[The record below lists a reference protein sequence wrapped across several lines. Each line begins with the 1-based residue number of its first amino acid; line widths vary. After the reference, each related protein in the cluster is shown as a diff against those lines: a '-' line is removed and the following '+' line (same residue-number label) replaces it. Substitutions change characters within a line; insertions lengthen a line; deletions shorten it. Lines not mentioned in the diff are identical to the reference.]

1 MTKSPK
7 PRRKW
12 FLMAPVA
19 LLIVLP
25 GCQSLGFYSQAIK
38 GQCSIYFSQR
48 SIKEVIADS
57 TVRVEVKEKL
67 GLILQ
72 LREFAERELSLKPN
86 GHYLRYADLN
96 RRFVVWNVHAA
107 PEFSLEPKR
116 WWYPVVGRLK
126 YRGYFSEKLARNY
139 SAGLKKDGYDV
150 FVGGVEAYST
160 LGWFR
165 DPVLNTFIH
174 HSSADLAEIIFHE
187 LSHQRVF
194 AKGDTDFN
202 EAFATAVAEE
212 GVRRWLETISNT
224 NALQEY
230 LAAQE
235 RTEQFVRIVSNAR
248 EQLKRVYGETGEGK
262 GAPTAP
268 TDAAKR
274 AQKDRVIADLKD
286 RYAALKAEWDGY
298 SGFDAWFNRPIN
310 NAQLNTIA
318 TYYELVPAFR
328 HLLKAHQ
335 GNLQSFFEACD
346 RLAKLKDKDTRHQ
359 ALKTEAN
366 LRT

>member
-1 MTKSPK
+1 MTKKSK

-12 FLMAPVA
+12 FLIVSVA

-48 SIKEVIADS
+48 PIKSLMADS
-57 TVRVEVKEKL
+57 HTSGEVKEKL
-67 GLILQ
+67 GLVLQ
-72 LREFAERELSLKPN
+72 LREFAEKELSLKAN
-86 GHYLRYADLN
+86 GHYLKYADLN

-126 YRGYFSEKLARNY
+126 YRGYFSEKLARKY
-139 SAGLKKDGYDV
+139 GEGLKKDGYDV

-174 HSSADLAEIIFHE
+174 HSPADLAEIIFHE

-230 LAAQE
+230 LVSQQ
-235 RTEQFVRIVSNAR
+235 RTEQFVGIVAEAR
-248 EQLKRVYGETGEGK
+248 DELKKVYGESEDGK
-262 GAPTAP
+262 GAPAAP

-274 AQKDRVIADLKD
+274 EQKQRVLAELKG
-286 RYAALKAEWDGY
+286 RYAALKTEWGGY
-298 SGFDAWFNRPIN
+298 PGFDGWFARPIN
-310 NAQLNTIA
+310 NAQLNTVA
-318 TYYELVPAFR
+318 TYYDLVPAFR
-328 HLLKAHQ
+328 RLLQEHQ
-335 GNLQSFFEACD
+335 GNLEAFFDACD
-346 RLAKLKDKDTRHQ
+346 RLAKMKDKDARHR
-359 ALKTEAN
+359 ALKEQAH